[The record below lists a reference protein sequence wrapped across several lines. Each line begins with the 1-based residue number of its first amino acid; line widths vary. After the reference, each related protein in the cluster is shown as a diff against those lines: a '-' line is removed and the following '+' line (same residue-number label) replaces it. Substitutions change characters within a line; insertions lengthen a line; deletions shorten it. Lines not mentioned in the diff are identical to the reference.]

1 MDDLA
6 ALVIRV
12 REGDTPAFAE
22 IVRRFEDMAVAYGYS
37 LVGDFQLAEDAA
49 QEAFLEAYVCLGQ
62 LREPAAF
69 PGWFRRIVL
78 KQCDRITRRKPLT
91 FETLEAEQQ
100 VPALEGGRDE
110 AEDDSEMKSQIWTAI
125 DALPEHE
132 RAAVMLYY
140 FSGYSQQEV
149 SEFLGV
155 AVTAVKKRLHSARGQ
170 LREMLMDSVADSLRE
185 RRPSRNEKFGRSVIE
200 MLNAARTGDAGR
212 VRELLQLDP
221 RLLAARNWLGNTA
234 LIMAVN
240 SGHLIIAEL
249 LFQAGVKPDIHEAA
263 AIGQVDRVIELLEE
277 DPRRLNAYSL
287 EGFTPLGLSA
297 HYGHLET
304 TQLLLQRGAD
314 VNAVSRHPLQVT
326 PLHAAMFG
334 RQVETAQLLVEHG
347 ADPNARRGG
356 LGWPR
361 AGWTALHYAAGYGF
375 LSLLGP
381 LLDRGA
387 AIDAKDDQ
395 GRTPLE
401 VAIEE
406 KQHEAAEL
414 LLQRGATK

>member
-1 MDDLA
+1 LDDLA
-6 ALVIRV
+6 DLVIRI
-12 REGDTPAFAE
+12 REGDTQAFAE

-69 PGWFRRIVL
+69 PGWFRRIVV
-78 KQCDRITRRKPLT
+78 KQCDRITRRKQPTL
-91 FETLEAEQQ
+91 ETLPAEQQ
-100 VPALEGGRDE
+100 AAPEGNRIE
-110 AEDDSEMKSQIWTAI
+110 AEEKGEMKNHIWTAI

-155 AVTAVKKRLHSARGQ
+155 AVTAVKKRLHSARRQ
-170 LREMLMDSVADSLRE
+170 LREMLMDAVADSLRE
-185 RRPSRNEKFGRSVIE
+185 RRPSRNEKFARSVIE
-200 MLNAARTGDAGR
+200 MLNAARTGDAVR
-212 VRELLQLDP
+212 VRELLQLDR
-221 RLLAARNWLGNTA
+221 RLLTARNWLGNTA

-240 SGHLIIAEL
+240 SGHLAVAEL
-249 LFQAGVKPDIHEAA
+249 LLQAGVKPDIHEAA
-263 AIGQVDRVIELLEE
+263 AIGQIERVIELLAE
-277 DPRRLNAYSL
+277 DPRRLSAYSL

-304 TQLLLQRGAD
+304 TRLLLQRGAD
-314 VNAVSRHPLQVT
+314 VNAIARHPLQVT
-326 PLHAAMFG
+326 PLHAALFG
-334 RQVETAQLLVEHG
+334 RQVETARLLIDHG
-347 ADPNARRGG
+347 ADVNARRGG
-356 LGWPR
+356 IGWPR

-375 LSLLGP
+375 RDLIEP
-381 LLDRGA
+381 LLERGA
-387 AIDAKDDQ
+387 AIDAKDDE
-395 GRTPLE
+395 GRTPVE
-401 VAIEE
+401 IAIDE

-414 LLQRGATK
+414 LLRRGATK

>member
-1 MDDLA
+1 LDDLA

>member
-1 MDDLA
+1 
-6 ALVIRV
+6 
-12 REGDTPAFAE
+12 
-22 IVRRFEDMAVAYGYS
+22 
-37 LVGDFQLAEDAA
+37 
-49 QEAFLEAYVCLGQ
+49 
-62 LREPAAF
+62 
-69 PGWFRRIVL
+69 
-78 KQCDRITRRKPLT
+78 
-91 FETLEAEQQ
+91 
-100 VPALEGGRDE
+100 
-110 AEDDSEMKSQIWTAI
+110 
-125 DALPEHE
+125 
-132 RAAVMLYY
+132 
-140 FSGYSQQEV
+140 
-149 SEFLGV
+149 
-155 AVTAVKKRLHSARGQ
+155 
-170 LREMLMDSVADSLRE
+170 
-185 RRPSRNEKFGRSVIE
+185 

-240 SGHLIIAEL
+240 SGHLAIAEL
-249 LFQAGVKPDIHEAA
+249 LFQAGVKPDIHEAS
-263 AIGQVDRVIELLEE
+263 AIGQIDRVIELLEE

-326 PLHAAMFG
+326 PLHAALFG
-334 RQVETAQLLVEHG
+334 RQVETAQLLIEYG
-347 ADPNARRGG
+347 ADPNVRRGG
-356 LGWPR
+356 MGWPR
-361 AGWTALHYAAGYGF
+361 VGWTALHYAAGYGF

-387 AIDAKDDQ
+387 AINAKDDQ

>member
-1 MDDLA
+1 LDDLA

-49 QEAFLEAYVCLGQ
+49 QEAFLEAYVCLSQ

-78 KQCDRITRRKPLT
+78 KQCDRITRRKQPT
-91 FETLEAEQQ
+91 FETLVAE
-100 VPALEGGRDE
+100 PGGDE
-110 AEDDSEMKSQIWTAI
+110 AEDDSEMKNQIWAAI

-185 RRPSRNEKFGRSVIE
+185 RRPSRNEKFGRSVLE

-240 SGHLIIAEL
+240 SGHLAIAEL
-249 LFQAGVKPDIHEAA
+249 LFQAGVKPDIHEAS
-263 AIGQVDRVIELLEE
+263 AIGQIDRVIELLEE

-326 PLHAAMFG
+326 PLHAALFG
-334 RQVETAQLLVEHG
+334 RQVETAQLLIEYG
-347 ADPNARRGG
+347 ADPNVRRGG
-356 LGWPR
+356 MGWPR

-387 AIDAKDDQ
+387 AINAKDDQ